1 MKTLTALF
9 TAAALTL
16 TAGLAQ
22 AADVLV
28 DQIPQLVKDGKIKPL
43 EELNQIVLKL
53 HPGATITDSDLDKHS
68 NIYEYE
74 VELRDA
80 KNVEWDVDLNAATG
94 EVLKNKQDDC
104 PPPKSRTIFGS
115 CGFFAFRWNLTRLN
129 VPSLHSAAPTTHAGC
144 GWPLRCVARCPGW
157 CWQCW

>member
-9 TAAALTL
+9 TAATLTL

-22 AADVLV
+22 ADVPV

-53 HPGATITDSDLDKHS
+53 HPGATITDSDLDNHF
-68 NIYEYE
+68 NGYEYE

-94 EVLKNKQDDC
+94 EVLKNKKDD
-104 PPPKSRTIFGS
+104 
-115 CGFFAFRWNLTRLN
+115 
-129 VPSLHSAAPTTHAGC
+129 
-144 GWPLRCVARCPGW
+144 
-157 CWQCW
+157 

>member
-22 AADVLV
+22 ADVPV
-28 DQIPQLVKDGKIKPL
+28 DQIPQLVKDKKIKPL
-43 EELNQIVLKL
+43 EELNKIVLKL
-53 HPGATITDSDLDKHS
+53 HPGATITDSDLDNHF
-68 NIYEYE
+68 NNYEYE

-94 EVLKNKQDDC
+94 DVLKNKQDD
-104 PPPKSRTIFGS
+104 
-115 CGFFAFRWNLTRLN
+115 
-129 VPSLHSAAPTTHAGC
+129 
-144 GWPLRCVARCPGW
+144 
-157 CWQCW
+157 

>member
-22 AADVLV
+22 ADVPV
-28 DQIPQLVKDGKIKPL
+28 DQIPQLVKDKKIMPL
-43 EELNQIVLKL
+43 EELNKIVLKL
-53 HPGATITDSDLDKHS
+53 HPGATITDSDLDNHF
-68 NIYEYE
+68 NNYEYE

-94 EVLKNKQDDC
+94 EVLKNKQDD
-104 PPPKSRTIFGS
+104 
-115 CGFFAFRWNLTRLN
+115 
-129 VPSLHSAAPTTHAGC
+129 
-144 GWPLRCVARCPGW
+144 
-157 CWQCW
+157 

>member
-22 AADVLV
+22 ADVPV
-28 DQIPQLVKDGKIKPL
+28 DQIPQLVKDKKIKPL

-53 HPGATITDSDLDKHS
+53 HPGATITDSDLDNHF
-68 NIYEYE
+68 NGYEYE

-94 EVLKNKQDDC
+94 EVLKNKKDD
-104 PPPKSRTIFGS
+104 
-115 CGFFAFRWNLTRLN
+115 
-129 VPSLHSAAPTTHAGC
+129 
-144 GWPLRCVARCPGW
+144 
-157 CWQCW
+157 

>member
-22 AADVLV
+22 ADVPV
-28 DQIPQLVKDGKIKPL
+28 DQIPQLVKDKKIMPL

-53 HPGATITDSDLDKHS
+53 HPGATITDSDLDNHF
-68 NIYEYE
+68 NNYEYE

-94 EVLKNKQDDC
+94 EVLKNKQDD
-104 PPPKSRTIFGS
+104 
-115 CGFFAFRWNLTRLN
+115 
-129 VPSLHSAAPTTHAGC
+129 
-144 GWPLRCVARCPGW
+144 
-157 CWQCW
+157 

>member
-22 AADVLV
+22 ADVPV
-28 DQIPQLVKDGKIKPL
+28 DQIPQLVKDKKIKPL

-53 HPGATITDSDLDKHS
+53 HPGATITDSDLDNHF
-68 NIYEYE
+68 NNYEYE

-94 EVLKNKQDDC
+94 EVLKYKQDD
-104 PPPKSRTIFGS
+104 
-115 CGFFAFRWNLTRLN
+115 
-129 VPSLHSAAPTTHAGC
+129 
-144 GWPLRCVARCPGW
+144 
-157 CWQCW
+157 

>member
-22 AADVLV
+22 ADVPV

-43 EELNQIVLKL
+43 AELNQVVMKL
-53 HPGATITDSDLDKHS
+53 HPGATITDSDLDNHF
-68 NIYEYE
+68 NGYEYE

-80 KNVEWDVDLNAATG
+80 QGVEWDVDLNAATG
-94 EVLKNKQDDC
+94 EVLKNKKDD
-104 PPPKSRTIFGS
+104 
-115 CGFFAFRWNLTRLN
+115 
-129 VPSLHSAAPTTHAGC
+129 
-144 GWPLRCVARCPGW
+144 
-157 CWQCW
+157 

>member
-22 AADVLV
+22 ADVPV
-28 DQIPQLVKDGKIKPL
+28 DQIPQLVKDKKIMPL

-53 HPGATITDSDLDKHS
+53 HPGATITDSDLDNHF
-68 NIYEYE
+68 NNYEYE

-94 EVLKNKQDDC
+94 DVLKNKQDD
-104 PPPKSRTIFGS
+104 
-115 CGFFAFRWNLTRLN
+115 
-129 VPSLHSAAPTTHAGC
+129 
-144 GWPLRCVARCPGW
+144 
-157 CWQCW
+157 

>member
-22 AADVLV
+22 ADVPV
-28 DQIPQLVKDGKIKPL
+28 DQIPQLVKDKKIMPL
-43 EELNQIVLKL
+43 EELNKIVLKL
-53 HPGATITDSDLDKHS
+53 HPGATITDSDLDNHF
-68 NIYEYE
+68 NNYEYE

-94 EVLKNKQDDC
+94 DVLKNKQDD
-104 PPPKSRTIFGS
+104 
-115 CGFFAFRWNLTRLN
+115 
-129 VPSLHSAAPTTHAGC
+129 
-144 GWPLRCVARCPGW
+144 
-157 CWQCW
+157 

>member
-22 AADVLV
+22 AKDVPV
-28 DQIPQLVKDGKIKPL
+28 DQIPQLVKDGKIKSL
-43 EELNQIVLKL
+43 EELNQVVLKL

-68 NIYEYE
+68 DIYEYE

-80 KNVEWDVDLNAATG
+80 SNVEWDVDLNATTG
-94 EVLKNKQDDC
+94 EVLKNKKDD
-104 PPPKSRTIFGS
+104 
-115 CGFFAFRWNLTRLN
+115 
-129 VPSLHSAAPTTHAGC
+129 
-144 GWPLRCVARCPGW
+144 
-157 CWQCW
+157 

>member
-22 AADVLV
+22 ADVPV

-53 HPGATITDSDLDKHS
+53 HPGATITDSDLDNHFNS
-68 NIYEYE
+68 YEYE

-94 EVLKNKQDDC
+94 EVLKNKKDD
-104 PPPKSRTIFGS
+104 
-115 CGFFAFRWNLTRLN
+115 
-129 VPSLHSAAPTTHAGC
+129 
-144 GWPLRCVARCPGW
+144 
-157 CWQCW
+157 

>member
-22 AADVLV
+22 ADVPV

-43 EELNQIVLKL
+43 KDLNDIVLKL
-53 HPGATITDSDLDKHS
+53 HPGATITDSDLDNHF
-68 NIYEYE
+68 NGYEYE

-80 KNVEWDVDLNAATG
+80 QGVEWDVDLDATTG
-94 EVLKNKQDDC
+94 KVLKDKKDD
-104 PPPKSRTIFGS
+104 
-115 CGFFAFRWNLTRLN
+115 
-129 VPSLHSAAPTTHAGC
+129 
-144 GWPLRCVARCPGW
+144 
-157 CWQCW
+157 

>member
-22 AADVLV
+22 ADDVPV

-43 EELNQIVLKL
+43 KELNDIVMKL
-53 HPGATITDSDLDKHS
+53 HPGATITDSDLDNHF
-68 NIYEYE
+68 NGYEYE

-94 EVLKNKQDDC
+94 EVLKNKQDD
-104 PPPKSRTIFGS
+104 
-115 CGFFAFRWNLTRLN
+115 
-129 VPSLHSAAPTTHAGC
+129 
-144 GWPLRCVARCPGW
+144 
-157 CWQCW
+157 

>member
-22 AADVLV
+22 ADVPV

-43 EELNQIVLKL
+43 EELNKVVLKL
-53 HPGATITDSDLDKHS
+53 HPGATITDSDLDNHF
-68 NIYEYE
+68 NGYEYE

-80 KNVEWDVDLNAATG
+80 QGVEWDVDLNAATG
-94 EVLKNKQDDC
+94 EVLKNKKDD
-104 PPPKSRTIFGS
+104 
-115 CGFFAFRWNLTRLN
+115 
-129 VPSLHSAAPTTHAGC
+129 
-144 GWPLRCVARCPGW
+144 
-157 CWQCW
+157 